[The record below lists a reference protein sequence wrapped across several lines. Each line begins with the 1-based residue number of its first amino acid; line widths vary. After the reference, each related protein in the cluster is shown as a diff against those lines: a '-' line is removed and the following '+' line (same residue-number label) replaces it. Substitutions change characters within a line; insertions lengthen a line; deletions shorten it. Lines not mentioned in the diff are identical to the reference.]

1 MTDVETRLP
10 ETWQRWV
17 DIMVAPSATTAERRD
32 QAIAYQ
38 TANFRQLV
46 TEFLSA
52 EADVTATLNGVW
64 PHGLKKTAKELLTA
78 VVSEVTRRRDV
89 QKAGKIAELEKTL
102 QISNCLW
109 DSLQDGLP
117 PADIAASEILQSLR
131 VPAGYLVTPDGVFRR
146 SISEEDLEVVQVLV
160 APAPVFPVA
169 RSVDVTTGLV
179 ERILVW
185 RTAAGWQ
192 RRSVGREVMLDS
204 GRLME
209 LAAYDAPVASGRVRD
224 VVDFL
229 DAFEAVNSRTLPEIS
244 VTHRCGWQADGSF
257 VMPETCWPA
266 VEGGAEIAFHA
277 SAGFETFAAAWTSKG
292 SLDGWMQMAE
302 AVTGRPMMWVP
313 LYAALSSPL
322 LKPLNVPGWVTDVS
336 GGTSRGKTTALL
348 FAASACGKPTIE
360 APTIVSS
367 WDNTPV
373 YIEQLCGTVQN
384 LPVFLDETK
393 RAGKGVVRQ
402 VIYNFAQGIGRGR
415 GKRTGGAQTTVT
427 WQTNLISTGEQ
438 TATSFSQDAGTRARV
453 IQLVGSPMGGFSTEA
468 AEAAELIRSLS
479 SEHYGH
485 VLPLIVDQVTAI
497 CRDPAALSRLRK
509 LYQQRL
515 TAFSAAAGSGVARRL
530 AAYVAVMSV
539 TADMLH
545 GSDLFAGLGVPRPTG
560 TVTPFDIL
568 RRSMIDSAIEADL
581 PMDCLTEILSR
592 AIASRKHF
600 WSCTDSTRQSVG
612 GEWFGIYDNEAPD
625 GFPRIGLTAATL
637 RSWINEWDYGSS
649 GNSFNEMKQRWK
661 ERRLL
666 TCRDNG
672 YTSAVWM
679 DGGTTQVYLFTRKA
693 WWMAGQRLLTPTL
706 LLREVGLD
714 DPDVPVDENG
724 QIRGWAVG
732 DKP

>member
-1 MTDVETRLP
+1 MIDVETSLP

-17 DIMVAPSATTAERRD
+17 DIMVTPSATTAERRE
-32 QAIAYQ
+32 QATAYQ

-46 TEFLSA
+46 AEFVLA
-52 EADVTATLNGVW
+52 EADVTATLNGSW
-64 PHGLKKTAKELLTA
+64 PHGLKKIAKELLTA
-78 VVSEVTRRRDV
+78 VVSEVDRRRDV
-89 QKAGKIAELEKTL
+89 QKAGKLAELEKTL
-102 QISNCLW
+102 QISTCLW

-117 PADIAASEILQSLR
+117 PADVATSDVLR
-131 VPAGYLVTPDGVFRR
+131 LLKVPAGYTVTADGVFRR
-146 SISEEDLEVVQVLV
+146 LISEEDLEVVQALV
-160 APAPVFPVA
+160 APAPIFPVA
-169 RSVDVTTGLV
+169 RSIDVTTGQV

-185 RTAAGWQ
+185 RTPAGWQ

-209 LAAYDAPVASGRVRD
+209 LAAWDAPVASGRTKEM
-224 VVDFL
+224 VDFL
-229 DAFEAVNSRTLPEIS
+229 DTFEAVNNRTLPEIS

-266 VEGGAEIAFHA
+266 VDGGPEIAFHA
-277 SAGFETFAAAWTSKG
+277 QSGFEAFAAAWTSKG
-292 SLDGWMQMAE
+292 SLEGWLQMAE
-302 AVTGRPMMWVP
+302 AVSNRPMMWVP
-313 LYAALSSPL
+313 LYAALASPL

-360 APTIVSS
+360 SPTVVSS

-415 GKRTGGAQTTVT
+415 GKRTGGAQMTVT

-453 IQLVGSPMGGFSTEA
+453 IQLVGSPMGGYSVEA
-468 AEAAELIRSLS
+468 AESAELIRQLS

-485 VLPLIVDQVTAI
+485 VLPLVVDQVTAI
-497 CRDPAALSRLRK
+497 CRDSAALSRLRK

-515 TAFSAAAGSGVARRL
+515 TAFSAAAGTGVARRL

-539 TADMLH
+539 VADIIH
-545 GSDLFAGLGVPRPTG
+545 GSEYFAGLGIPRPTG
-560 TVTPFDIL
+560 PVSPFDIL
-568 RRSMIDSAIEADL
+568 RKSMLDSSLEADL
-581 PMDCLTEILSR
+581 PMDCLTEMLSR
-592 AIASRKHF
+592 AVASRRHF
-600 WSCTDSTRQSVG
+600 WSSSDSTRQAIG
-612 GEWFGIYDNEAPD
+612 GEWLGVYDNEAPD
-625 GFPRIGLTAATL
+625 GFPRVGVTAATL
-637 RSWINEWDYGSS
+637 RSWINEWDYGSA

-661 ERRLL
+661 ERRLIVA
-666 TCRDNG
+666 RDNG
-672 YTSAVWM
+672 YTSAIWM

-693 WWMAGQRLLTPTL
+693 WWMAGQRLLMPTL
-706 LLREVGLD
+706 LLKEVGLD
-714 DPDVPVDENG
+714 DPDVQVDENG
-724 QIRGWAVG
+724 QIKGWADG